1 MNPEQLLRSMCARL
15 GLPFRHGTRLLPLV
29 ERAVRSPEDVRERLL
44 SLVEA
49 NLAHTAEKDR
59 NDGNSLKGKLDDEVL
74 SAVARVLHA
83 WSPSR
88 LMMDLGDKSGAGPDA
103 APSDV

>member
-1 MNPEQLLRSMCARL
+1 MNPEQLLRTMCARL

-29 ERAVRSPEDVRERLL
+29 ERAVRSPDDVRERLL

-49 NLAHTAEKDR
+49 NLAHTAEKGRRQDEH
-59 NDGNSLKGKLDDEVL
+59 SLAGKLDGEVL
-74 SAVARVLHA
+74 TAVARVLHA

-88 LMMDLGDKSGAGPDA
+88 LMMDLGDKPGAGPDA
-103 APSDV
+103 DA

>member
-1 MNPEQLLRSMCARL
+1 MNPEQLLRTMCARL

-49 NLAHTAEKDR
+49 NLAHTAEKGRKDA
-59 NDGNSLKGKLDDEVL
+59 NSLKGKLDDEVL
-74 SAVARVLHA
+74 TAVARVLHA

-88 LMMDLGDKSGAGPDA
+88 LMMDLGDKTGSGPGA
-103 APSDV
+103 APSDA

>member
-29 ERAVRSPEDVRERLL
+29 ERAVRSPEEVRERLL

-49 NLAHTAEKDR
+49 NLAHTAEKDKK
-59 NDGNSLKGKLDDEVL
+59 DGHSLKGKLDDEVL

-88 LMMDLGDKSGAGPDA
+88 LMMDLGDKSGSGPGA
-103 APSDV
+103 APSDA